1 MQNMRSQNLKM
12 AEKGAWISIGAYI
25 VLSVLQLAI
34 ASLVGSAALR
44 ANGFNNLTDI
54 MGNIAL
60 LIGLRMA
67 RVPADSNHVYGH
79 WKVESIASLISSFI
93 MAMVGFELLREI
105 ITNLLNNKET
115 TVEPLGAAIGLFSAV
130 VMLCVYVYNRRLA
143 KKVNSPA
150 LLAASKDNLSDA
162 VTSIGTSIAIIAASF
177 HLTLIDQLAAI
188 VICGF
193 IFKTAYDIFR
203 DSAFSLTDGFDES
216 LLEEYRT
223 AIESIDKVKSVKKMR
238 GRTYGANVFLDVVIE
253 MSPDMSVSESHSTT
267 EEIEKI
273 LREQFGVFDTDVH
286 VEPAVLPE
294 ESRVADVSLLL
305 LSKEEQM
312 LAGEDHRAREFT
324 EINEFG
330 QRTSDFTK
338 SSSGIL
344 HYSAHQLSARTFIL
358 IYETDGKE
366 ISSIWRRYGV
376 WKCVFRQ
383 ITQKTKI

>member
-1 MQNMRSQNLKM
+1 MRSQNLKM

-188 VICGF
+188 IICGF

>member
-1 MQNMRSQNLKM
+1 MQNLRSQNLKM
-12 AEKGAWISIGAYI
+12 AEKGAWISICAYI

-54 MGNIAL
+54 LGNIAL

-67 RVPADSNHVYGH
+67 RVPADENHVYGH

-105 ITNLLNNKET
+105 VTDLIENKQT
-115 TVEPLGAAIGLFSAV
+115 TVEPLGAVIGLFSAV
-130 VMLCVYVYNRRLA
+130 VMLLVYVYNHRLA
-143 KKVNSPA
+143 KKVHSPA

-162 VTSIGTSIAIIAASF
+162 VTSIGTAIAIIAASF
-177 HLTLIDQLAAI
+177 HLTLIDQLAAV
-188 VICGF
+188 VICAF
-193 IFKTAYDIFR
+193 IFKTAFDIFR
-203 DSAFSLTDGFDES
+203 DSAFSLSDGFDES
-216 LLEEYRT
+216 LLEKYRT
-223 AIESIDKVKSVKKMR
+223 AIESIDKVKSVKLLR
-238 GRTYGANVFLDVVIE
+238 GRTYGANIFLDVVIE
-253 MSPDMSVSESHSTT
+253 MSPDMSVAESHQTT
-267 EEIEKI
+267 EEIEKT
-273 LREQFGVFDTDVH
+273 LREQFDVYDTDVH

-305 LSKEEQM
+305 LSKEEK
-312 LAGEDHRAREFT
+312 LLSGEDLRARDFT

-330 QRTSDFTK
+330 QKTSDFTK
-338 SSSGIL
+338 SAFGIL

-358 IYETDGKE
+358 LYETDGKI
-366 ISSIWRRYGV
+366 ISSIWRRYGI

-383 ITQKTKI
+383 ITKKD

>member
-1 MQNMRSQNLKM
+1 MRSQNLKM

-34 ASLVGSAALR
+34 AGLVSSAALR

-115 TVEPLGAAIGLFSAV
+115 TVEPLGAAIGLFSAA
-130 VMLCVYVYNRRLA
+130 VMLCVYFYNRRLA

-188 VICGF
+188 IICGF

-223 AIESIDKVKSVKKMR
+223 AIESIDKVKSVKMMR

-305 LSKEEQM
+305 LSKEEKL
-312 LAGEDHRAREFT
+312 LAGEDLRAREFT

-330 QRTSDFTK
+330 QRSPDFTQ

>member
-1 MQNMRSQNLKM
+1 MRSQNLKM